1 MKIVVIGCGTIGG
14 TIIEHVSKE
23 GHNLVI
29 IDDNKQR
36 VEALIEHFDVLGVVG
51 NGASLDIQEEAG
63 VRGADLV
70 IAVTPEDEIN
80 ILACMVAKK
89 LGAKSTIAR
98 VRNPE
103 YSRQTIIMQEEL
115 GLSMVVNPEQET
127 ADEITS
133 MVDLPSL
140 LKIEPFA
147 KGKVN
152 LIELLVDEE
161 SLLKDETLISLGK
174 KLTTKVLICAV
185 QRNNQVIIPTGNF
198 QIQKGDRINLT
209 ADASSLV
216 NFLKELNLI
225 KTPLKHIL
233 IIGGGKI
240 SYYLA
245 KELLDKRYSV
255 KMIENNAERAEDLA
269 ELLPKATIIYGDGT
283 DHDLLLEEGI
293 ESSDACIALTNI
305 DEENIIVSMYAQKLK
320 VKKVIAKVK
329 RSSFM
334 GMVSDL
340 GIANTVSPKDIVA
353 NRIIS
358 YIRALANKK
367 GSNVLT
373 LYKLVNNQV
382 EALEFHAKKKEKI
395 FDKPLKD
402 LNIRH
407 DCLIACIIREGK
419 VIIPNGNDY
428 ITLNDSVLVVT
439 THQNFDDLM
448 DAFE

>member
-29 IDDNKQR
+29 IDDDKKR

-63 VRGADLV
+63 VRGTDLV

-152 LIELLVDEE
+152 LIELLVDED
-161 SLLKDETLISLGK
+161 SLLKDETLISLSK

-198 QIQKGDRINLT
+198 KIQKGDRINLT

-225 KTPLKHIL
+225 KTPLKRIL

-255 KMIENNAERAEDLA
+255 KMIENNAQRAEDLA
-269 ELLPKATIIYGDGT
+269 ELLPKATIIHGDGT

-395 FDKPLKD
+395 FDKTLKD

-419 VIIPNGNDY
+419 VIIPNGNDC

>member
-29 IDDNKQR
+29 IDDDKKR
-36 VEALIEHFDVLGVVG
+36 VESLIEHFDVLGVVG

-152 LIELLVDEE
+152 LIELLVDED
-161 SLLKDETLISLGK
+161 SLLKDETLISLSK

-198 QIQKGDRINLT
+198 KIQKGDRINLT

-255 KMIENNAERAEDLA
+255 KMIENNAQRAEDLA
-269 ELLPKATIIYGDGT
+269 ELLPKATIIHGDGT

-419 VIIPNGNDY
+419 VIIPNGNDC

>member
-29 IDDNKQR
+29 IDNDKQR

-133 MVDLPSL
+133 MIDLPSL

-152 LIELLVDEE
+152 LIELLVDEN
-161 SLLKDETLISLGK
+161 SLLKDETLISLSK

-198 QIQKGDRINLT
+198 KIQKGDRINLT

-245 KELLDKRYSV
+245 KELLDKRYNV
-255 KMIENNAERAEDLA
+255 KMIENNAQRSEDLA

-419 VIIPNGNDY
+419 VIIPNGNDC

>member
-29 IDDNKQR
+29 IDDDKKR

-152 LIELLVDEE
+152 LIELLVDED
-161 SLLKDETLISLGK
+161 SLLKDETLISLSK

-198 QIQKGDRINLT
+198 KIQKGDRINLT

-245 KELLDKRYSV
+245 KELLDKRYHV

-402 LNIRH
+402 LHIRH

-419 VIIPNGNDY
+419 VIIPNGNDC
-428 ITLNDSVLVVT
+428 ITLNDSVLIVT